1 MNDDKTST
9 RFTKEEYDIL
19 DALRNRLQKKYN
31 VIIVYVM
38 SRNYWYIE
46 NYKDGFSDDKNNYFR
61 TLDEVE
67 KFLKNNKEEKW

>member
-9 RFTKEEYDIL
+9 RFTKDEYDIL
-19 DALRNRLQKKYN
+19 DTLRKRLQKKYN

-67 KFLKNNKEEKW
+67 KFLKNNKEER

>member
-9 RFTKEEYDIL
+9 RFTKTEYEIL
-19 DALRNRLQKKYN
+19 DTLRKRLQKKYN

-67 KFLKNNKEEKW
+67 KFLKNNKEEK

>member
-1 MNDDKTST
+1 MNDDKTNT
-9 RFTKEEYDIL
+9 RITKEEYDIL

-46 NYKDGFSDDKNNYFR
+46 NYNDGFSDDKNNYFR

-67 KFLKNNKEEKW
+67 KFLKNNKEEK

>member
-9 RFTKEEYDIL
+9 RITKEEYDIL

-67 KFLKNNKEEKW
+67 KFLKNNKEEK

>member
-1 MNDDKTST
+1 MNDDKTNT
-9 RFTKEEYDIL
+9 RITKDEYDIL

-46 NYKDGFSDDKNNYFR
+46 NYKDGFSDDKNNFFR

>member
-9 RFTKEEYDIL
+9 RNTKNEYEIL

>member
-1 MNDDKTST
+1 MNDDKTNT
-9 RFTKEEYDIL
+9 RITKEEYDIL

-67 KFLKNNKEEKW
+67 KFLKNNKEEK

>member
-1 MNDDKTST
+1 MNDDKTNT
-9 RFTKEEYDIL
+9 RITKEEYDIL

-46 NYKDGFSDDKNNYFR
+46 NYKDGFSDDKNNYFG

-67 KFLKNNKEEKW
+67 KFLKNNKEEK

>member
-9 RFTKEEYDIL
+9 RNTKNEYEIL
-19 DALRNRLQKKYN
+19 DTLRKRLQKKYN

-46 NYKDGFSDDKNNYFR
+46 NYKDGFSDDKNNFFR

-67 KFLKNNKEEKW
+67 NFLKKNKEEK

>member
-9 RFTKEEYDIL
+9 RITKEEYDIL
-19 DALRNRLQKKYN
+19 DALRNRIQKKYN

-67 KFLKNNKEEKW
+67 KFLKNNKEEK

>member
-1 MNDDKTST
+1 MNDDKTNT
-9 RFTKEEYDIL
+9 RITKTEYEIIDT
-19 DALRNRLQKKYN
+19 LRKRLQKKYN

-67 KFLKNNKEEKW
+67 KFLKNNKEEK

>member
-9 RFTKEEYDIL
+9 RNTKNEYEIL

-67 KFLKNNKEEKW
+67 KFLKNNKEEK

>member
-9 RFTKEEYDIL
+9 RITKDDYDIL
-19 DALRNRLQKKYN
+19 DTLRKRLQKKYN

-67 KFLKNNKEEKW
+67 KFLKNNEEEK